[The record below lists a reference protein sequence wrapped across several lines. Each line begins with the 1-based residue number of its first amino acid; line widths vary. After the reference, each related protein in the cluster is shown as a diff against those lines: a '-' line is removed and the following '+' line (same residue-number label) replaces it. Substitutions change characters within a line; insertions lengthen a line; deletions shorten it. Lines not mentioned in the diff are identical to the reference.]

1 MHKPAWKNLMLI
13 GGLTI
18 LPACGSPSLDATE
31 DLGQTAGLAQT
42 TGPQESARD
51 AASTPGGK
59 FRKSADAIPGQYIVV
74 LKAAAFGASRVPEVA
89 QALALQRGATVL
101 QTYSHAL
108 SGFAVRANEA
118 AARAL
123 AANPEVDFVVEDGE
137 VHAMAT
143 QSNATWGLDRIDQLN
158 LPLNGSYSYNGTG
171 AGVHAYIID
180 SGIMTSHPD
189 FGGRASGDFTAL
201 SDGYGANDCNGHGT
215 HVAGTVGGSTWGVAK
230 GVRLHSVRVLGCNGN
245 GSLSGVI
252 SGLDWVAA
260 NHIKP
265 AVANMSLGSVTNDAL
280 DAAVRKT
287 IASGVTIVVAA
298 GNNSPTIDA
307 CYISPAR
314 VAEAITVGSV
324 DSTDSRFVGNSQVY
338 QGSNFGPCLDV
349 FAPGVNIVSA
359 ALNGTSRP
367 DTGTSMASPHVA
379 GAAALYLQS
388 NPGASPATVAAA
400 IVINSPD
407 NKVTNAGS
415 GSTTRLLYSNPPPSC
430 GKLSSGQALAPGQ
443 TLQSCDGRIWL
454 THQTDGN
461 VVLYDQRG
469 ALWNTGTWGKV
480 TSTFVM
486 QTDGNL
492 VLYPDSMGALWDT
505 ATGNTAG
512 ATLWLQQDC
521 NLVVY
526 SAGGTPLW
534 ASYTTCR

>member
-1 MHKPAWKNLMLI
+1 LNKPTWKNLMLI
-13 GGLTI
+13 GGVTI
-18 LPACGSPSLDATE
+18 LPACGSPSLDATG
-31 DLGQTAGLAQT
+31 DQGQTAGLALK
-42 TGPQESARD
+42 TGTQEAARD
-51 AASTPGGK
+51 AASIPGGK

-74 LKAAAFGASRVPEVA
+74 LKTAALGTSRVPEVA
-89 QALALQRGATVL
+89 QALALQHGATVL

-108 SGFAVRANEA
+108 SGFAVQANEA

-123 AANPEVDFVVEDGE
+123 AARPEVDFVVEDGE

-143 QSNATWGLDRIDQLN
+143 QPNATWGLDRIDQIN

-189 FGGRASGDFTAL
+189 FGGRASVDFTAIN
-201 SDGYGANDCNGHGT
+201 DGYGANDCNGHGT

-230 GVRLHSVRVLGCNGN
+230 GVRLHSVRVLGCTGG
-245 GSLSGVI
+245 GSVSGII

-260 NHIKP
+260 NHVKP
-265 AVANMSLGSVTNDAL
+265 AVANMSLGGRTNDAL
-280 DAAVRKT
+280 DAAVRNT
-287 IASGVTIVVAA
+287 IAAGVTIVVAA

-324 DSTDSRFVGNSQVY
+324 DSTDSRFLGNSEVY
-338 QGSNFGPCLDV
+338 DGSNFGPCLDV
-349 FAPGVNIVSA
+349 FAPGVDIVSA
-359 ALNGTSRP
+359 ALDGTSRRA
-367 DTGTSMASPHVA
+367 TGTSMAAPHVA

-388 NPGASPATVAAA
+388 NPRASPATVATA
-400 IVINSPD
+400 IVLNSPGD
-407 NKVTNAGS
+407 KVSNAGS

-430 GKLSSGQALAPGQ
+430 GTLSSGQALAPGQ
-443 TLQSCDGRIWL
+443 TLWSCDGRL
-454 THQTDGN
+454 GLVHQTDGN
-461 VVLYDQRG
+461 VVLYDRQG
-469 ALWNTGTWGKV
+469 PLWSTGTWGKV

-492 VLYPDSMGALWDT
+492 VLYPSSASAIWNAGTW
-505 ATGNTAG
+505 NNAG

-534 ASYTTCR
+534 ASSTTCR

>member
-13 GGLTI
+13 GSLTL
-18 LPACGSPSLDATE
+18 LPACGSPSLDATGN
-31 DLGQTAGLAQT
+31 LGQTADLAQK
-42 TGPQESARD
+42 TGTQESARD
-51 AASTPGGK
+51 AASTPGAR

-74 LKAAAFGASRVPEVA
+74 LKATALRSSRVPEVA
-89 QALALQRGATVL
+89 QALARQRGATVL

-108 SGFAVRANEA
+108 SGFAVQANEA

-123 AANPEVDFVVEDGE
+123 AASPEVDFVVEDGE

-143 QSNATWGLDRIDQLN
+143 QSNATWGLDRIDQIN
-158 LPLNGSYSYNGTG
+158 LPLNGSYGYNGTG

-189 FGGRASGDFTAL
+189 FGGRASEDFTAIN
-201 SDGYGANDCNGHGT
+201 DGYRANDCNGHGT

-230 GVRLHSVRVLGCNGN
+230 GVRLHSVRVLGCNASGP
-245 GSLSGVI
+245 LSGVI

-260 NHIKP
+260 NHVKP
-265 AVANMSLGSVTNDAL
+265 AVANMSLGGVTNDAL
-280 DAAVRKT
+280 DAAVRNT
-287 IASGVTIVVAA
+287 IAAGVTVVVAA

-324 DSTDSRFVGNSQVY
+324 DSTDSRFLGNSQVY

-430 GKLSSGQALAPGQ
+430 GTLSSGQALAPGQ
-443 TLQSCDGRIWL
+443 TLPSCDGRIWL

-461 VVLYDQRG
+461 VVLYDQQG
-469 ALWNTGTWGKV
+469 ALWSTGTWGTV
-480 TSTFVM
+480 TSTFIM

-492 VLYPDSMGALWDT
+492 VLYPSSTSAIWNT
-505 ATGNTAG
+505 VTGNKAG

-526 SAGGTPLW
+526 SADGTPLW